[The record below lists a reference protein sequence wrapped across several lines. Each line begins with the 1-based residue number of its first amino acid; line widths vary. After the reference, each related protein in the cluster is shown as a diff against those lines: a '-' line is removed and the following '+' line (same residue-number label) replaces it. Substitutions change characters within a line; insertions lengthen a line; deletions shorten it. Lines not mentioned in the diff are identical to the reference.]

1 MVDGVGKNPQQQ
13 TIKLKGKDG
22 KSIDLGNLKGLQ
34 KTKGNEALFKMYDK
48 DGDGVINDN
57 EALIMQKSLYSLSN
71 GNGKISQRE
80 MKALFGDN
88 NKAAFEALSKLSDQ
102 QATAKGSKYT
112 EVNGNTTT
120 SFYNSNFGIEGAQRE
135 DVTTNPDGSTI
146 TKYQDGSSLI
156 KLKDGSSQFIKKDGT
171 ITKYDKAGN
180 HTGTITPDGTEI
192 AFPDAN
198 TAIWTKDGQKIK
210 TVQNNN
216 GKEVTTNF
224 GDDGQVTS
232 ITVSGRGKDG
242 DKTYSS
248 EMTFNSEADFQNN
261 RPASEVRN
269 KGLPTETNITYK
281 YDANGNVQADSVNSA
296 GEKTT
301 TYKNANGEEIKPEEF
316 NASPKEESYSYKV
329 PNGYGITQIVTE
341 NLKQQGIEN
350 PTKEQIKEARK
361 QLVEA
366 NADQVHTMKN
376 GKYKGNQYFLAG
388 AEIKMP
394 KFNFEQDAQ
403 KLDSAQTGEIPEGE
417 LDGGELAEV
426 TVTAK
431 KPSPETIA
439 RRKELQAQF
448 GDNYEVGYTRDGS
461 IEVRDKNG
469 TLLADLTEKAN
480 SGLQT
485 TDIPED
491 GIDGG
496 ELAEVT
502 ITAKKPSPETI
513 AKRQELQAML
523 GENYEVGYTR
533 DGSIE
538 VRDKNGTLLADLT
551 EKANSGLQTTDIPED
566 GIDGG
571 ELAEVTITA
580 KKPSPE
586 TIAKRQ
592 ELQAM
597 LGENYEVGYTRDGS
611 IEVRDKNGVLLTQ
624 TEINN
629 LMDDPNEI
637 KRNNENPGFNPDD
650 NTYLA

>member
-34 KTKGNEALFKMYDK
+34 KTKGNEALFKKYDK

-316 NASPKEESYSYKV
+316 NAPPKEESYSYKV

-376 GKYKGNQYFLAG
+376 GKYEGNQYFLAG

-403 KLDSAQTGEIPEGE
+403 NLNSAQTGEIPEGE

-426 TVTAK
+426 TVTANRLPK
-431 KPSPETIA
+431 KVAEIGKKY
-439 RRKELQAQF
+439 RNQLGEQY
-448 GDNYEVGYTRDGS
+448 NIEYTQDGQIS
-461 IEVRDKNG
+461 IRDKNG
-469 TLLADLTEKAN
+469 NEIPTLTAQANAEANPDKLAAEI
-480 SGLQT
+480 LQT
-485 TDIPED
+485 GDSNKNESLDKTEFRNFIISQMQINITDANRAQIDQLIDSSFASLDSMQQD
-491 GIDGG
+491 GNI
-496 ELAEVT
+496 
-502 ITAKKPSPETI
+502 S
-513 AKRQELQAML
+513 RQELEQKAFDIL
-523 GENYEVGYTR
+523 SQIGNNIGITR
-533 DGSIE
+533 
-538 VRDKNGTLLADLT
+538 
-551 EKANSGLQTTDIPED
+551 
-566 GIDGG
+566 IDF
-571 ELAEVTITA
+571 I
-580 KKPSPE
+580 
-586 TIAKRQ
+586 
-592 ELQAM
+592 
-597 LGENYEVGYTRDGS
+597 
-611 IEVRDKNGVLLTQ
+611 
-624 TEINN
+624 
-629 LMDDPNEI
+629 
-637 KRNNENPGFNPDD
+637 
-650 NTYLA
+650 TYLCIIQIKISKTKQNGRTCPLFNIIARIKDLSIFKFGW

>member
-34 KTKGNEALFKMYDK
+34 KTKGNEALFKKYDK

-316 NASPKEESYSYKV
+316 NAPPKEESYSYKV

-376 GKYKGNQYFLAG
+376 GKYEGNQYFLAG

-403 KLDSAQTGEIPEGE
+403 KLNSAQTGEIPEGE

-426 TVTAK
+426 TVTANRLPK
-431 KPSPETIA
+431 KVAEIGKKY
-439 RRKELQAQF
+439 RNQLGEQY
-448 GDNYEVGYTRDGS
+448 NIEYTQDGQIS
-461 IEVRDKNG
+461 IRDKNG
-469 TLLADLTEKAN
+469 NEIPTLTAQANAEANPDKLAAEI
-480 SGLQT
+480 LQT
-485 TDIPED
+485 GDSNKNESLDKTEFRNFIISQMQINITDANRAQIDQLIDSSFASLDSMQQD
-491 GIDGG
+491 GNI
-496 ELAEVT
+496 
-502 ITAKKPSPETI
+502 S
-513 AKRQELQAML
+513 RQELEQKAFDILSQIGNNIDDMERAQLQQQRIEAL
-523 GENYEVGYTR
+523 GVDN
-533 DGSIE
+533 
-538 VRDKNGTLLADLT
+538 
-551 EKANSGLQTTDIPED
+551 
-566 GIDGG
+566 
-571 ELAEVTITA
+571 
-580 KKPSPE
+580 
-586 TIAKRQ
+586 
-592 ELQAM
+592 
-597 LGENYEVGYTRDGS
+597 
-611 IEVRDKNGVLLTQ
+611 
-624 TEINN
+624 
-629 LMDDPNEI
+629 PNEI
-637 KRNNENPGFNPDD
+637 KKGSPIQDFNP
-650 NTYLA
+650 NNGINLA

>member
-242 DKTYSS
+242 DNTYTSEMKFSS
-248 EMTFNSEADFQNN
+248 EEDMQNN

-269 KGLPTETNITYK
+269 KGLATETRITYK

-316 NASPKEESYSYKV
+316 NAPPKEESYSYKV

-426 TVTAK
+426 TVTANRLPK
-431 KPSPETIA
+431 KVAEIGKKY
-439 RRKELQAQF
+439 RNQLGEQY
-448 GDNYEVGYTRDGS
+448 NIEYTQDGQIS
-461 IEVRDKNG
+461 IRDKNG
-469 TLLADLTEKAN
+469 NEIPTLTAQANAEANPDKLAAEI
-480 SGLQT
+480 LQT
-485 TDIPED
+485 GDSNKNESLDKTEFRNFIISQMQINITDANRAQIDQLIDSSFASLDSMQQD
-491 GIDGG
+491 GNI
-496 ELAEVT
+496 
-502 ITAKKPSPETI
+502 S
-513 AKRQELQAML
+513 RQELEQKAFDILSQIGNNIDEMERTQLQQQRIESL
-523 GENYEVGYTR
+523 GVDN
-533 DGSIE
+533 
-538 VRDKNGTLLADLT
+538 
-551 EKANSGLQTTDIPED
+551 
-566 GIDGG
+566 
-571 ELAEVTITA
+571 
-580 KKPSPE
+580 
-586 TIAKRQ
+586 
-592 ELQAM
+592 
-597 LGENYEVGYTRDGS
+597 
-611 IEVRDKNGVLLTQ
+611 
-624 TEINN
+624 
-629 LMDDPNEI
+629 PNEI
-637 KRNNENPGFNPDD
+637 KKGSPIQDFNLNNGIN
-650 NTYLA
+650 LA